1 MDSMKIWRRYIQRQ
15 TQERSRRATLAN
27 TNFFMTYPT
36 QWSKCYATYSD
47 LYSRMRSNSSGWA
60 NEIVQGTLG
69 WAGETPD
76 MWATLRE
83 SLRRINELEKHVSIY
98 EHAEK
103 FSKSTPDILR
113 ENAIPQQ
120 WSDRHNLWIFIV
132 LQNRLHPINH
142 KIKMEKN
149 TNEYIRWAVSSI
161 DVMNSL
167 IRWCKKTSEHKDKIT
182 GKIEQNKKLL
192 KTTSKISNVG

>member
-1 MDSMKIWRRYIQRQ
+1 MIQMLRNLLRPLFHDEIQQLQDELMKSYKAHWDE
-15 TQERSRRATLAN
+15 QERHQTCEQL
-27 TNFFMTYPT
+27 
-36 QWSKCYATYSD
+36 
-47 LYSRMRSNSSGWA
+47 L
-60 NEIVQGTLG
+60 E
-69 WAGETPD
+69 
-76 MWATLRE
+76 E

-113 ENAIPQQ
+113 ERMLSLSNEAIDIICEYLLFYKTDYIL
-120 WSDRHNLWIFIV
+120 S
-132 LQNRLHPINH
+132 NH

-182 GKIEQNKKLL
+182 GKIEQNKK
-192 KTTSKISNVG
+192 TVENN